1 MIGVFPG
8 LVIMLNL
15 LMFNNVNPKTF
26 FFRNLY
32 MSASA
37 SKLTQLNLCV
47 NVASHNLRELLIHIY
62 SPDNALKLYHLSYY
76 RDYLK
81 IQNIIE

>member
-1 MIGVFPG
+1 
-8 LVIMLNL
+8 MLNL
-15 LMFNNVNPKTF
+15 CTFDNVDPKTL

-32 MSASA
+32 MSACA
-37 SKLTQLNLCV
+37 PKLTQYHLCV
-47 NVASHNLRELLIHIY
+47 NAASQNLRELLIYTY
-62 SPDNALKLYHLSYY
+62 SSDNALKLYHLSYY